1 MSKPLAGIDPEALSR
16 AAVGTLAKAAQSG
29 DVRAAAALLTA
40 IEKIQPLAQSRDIP
54 EDRAEH
60 LRRLLTETEEA
71 LFLAREAGSWQAVAA
86 LTRQVVKL
94 RDDLDATTEREAAP
108 VQLTE
113 AEAMAEL
120 QRVIVDLP
128 PHERRELADLITGA
142 PALRVIEGDG

>member
-1 MSKPLAGIDPEALSR
+1 MDDRPPLDVDALRR
-16 AAVGTLAKAAQSG
+16 AAIITLVKASQSG

-40 IEKIQPLAQSRDIP
+40 TEKIQPLAEPRDIP
-54 EDRAEH
+54 ADRADH

-94 RDDLDATTEREAAP
+94 RDDLDATTGGEVAP
-108 VQLTE
+108 VQFTE

-128 PHERRELADLITGA
+128 AHERRELADLITGA